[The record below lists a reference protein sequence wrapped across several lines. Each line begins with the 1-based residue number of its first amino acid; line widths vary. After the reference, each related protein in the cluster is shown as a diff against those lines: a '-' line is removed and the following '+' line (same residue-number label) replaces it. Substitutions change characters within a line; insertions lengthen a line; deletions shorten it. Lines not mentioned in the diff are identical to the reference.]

1 MPAAVPPLPSE
12 VPAVPDAPLADLPLE
27 AAPPGVLDREV
38 ALIRDV
44 IRGLH
49 SATPLP
55 ADVLRQ
61 LAELRHQVATLCT
74 LLRTCH
80 TLATGARAARDA
92 ELDRLIEAALEDLDR
107 ADAERLAALEA
118 GEVAR

>member
-1 MPAAVPPLPSE
+1 VEKSGSPPADVPL
-12 VPAVPDAPLADLPLE
+12 DL
-27 AAPPGVLDREV
+27 APPGDLDREV

-49 SATPLP
+49 PATPLP

-61 LAELRHQVATLCT
+61 LAELRHLVATLCT

-92 ELDRLIEAALEDLDR
+92 ELDALIDSALEDLDR
-107 ADAERLAALEA
+107 DEAERLAALEA